1 MSTVDNFGKEIN
13 MTFKLGEKVRR
24 KELVGEIIFIDET
37 DECYPY
43 LVGIKGY
50 QGQNLIDQEAYDI
63 SVKKGYEGQCQWFMS
78 DEIESVE
85 KPLKPIVHPVYGYL
99 CLYVRVMRSFV
110 QLTIGTLL
118 IALIAGKSL
127 IGMI

>member
-1 MSTVDNFGKEIN
+1 

-85 KPLKPIVHPVYGYL
+85 KPLKPIVHPIYGYL
-99 CLYVRVMRSFV
+99 CSVCKSNEIFRSADHRYFAYCPDCGQKLDWNDLKNKNV
-110 QLTIGTLL
+110 ND
-118 IALIAGKSL
+118 
-127 IGMI
+127 